1 MALDSPDALD
11 FEPGLGFSGGDEDKP
26 NIVGNPA
33 ALEKDRS
40 RKRRRSRCEKAD
52 DSAEHAGEGK
62 RKKKK
67 RGSRE
72 MLSRKLKV
80 PSAPA
85 S

>member
-11 FEPGLGFSGGDEDKP
+11 LESGLGFSGGDEDKP

-33 ALEKDRS
+33 ALEKAWS

-80 PSAPA
+80 PSA